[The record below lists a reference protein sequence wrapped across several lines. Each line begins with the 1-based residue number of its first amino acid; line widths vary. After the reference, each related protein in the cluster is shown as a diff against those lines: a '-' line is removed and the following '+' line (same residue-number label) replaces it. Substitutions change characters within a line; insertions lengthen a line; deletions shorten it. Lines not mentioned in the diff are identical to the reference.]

1 MGDRIT
7 KRAIVIQ
14 IAADRIYGKNRERT
28 KEQGHYNTSD

>member
-7 KRAIVIQ
+7 KLAIVVRIT
-14 IAADRIYGKNRERT
+14 ADRIYGKNRERT